1 MKNIIQISE
10 AEFKVMKI
18 IWEKYPISTNDIVN
32 ILIKNTEWTPK
43 TIQTLINRL
52 EKKKAINHE
61 KNGRMFIYSP
71 LIKKDD
77 YINAETHSFLNKFY
91 KGAANKLVL
100 SFIKN
105 DMLSKEEITELKDF
119 LDKM

>member
-10 AEFKVMKI
+10 AEFEVMKI
-18 IWEKYPISTNDIVN
+18 IWEKYPIGTNDIVN
-32 ILIKNTEWTPK
+32 ILIKSTEWTPK
-43 TIQTLINRL
+43 TIQTLISRL

-77 YINAETHSFLNKFY
+77 YINAETSSFLNKFY
-91 KGAANKLVL
+91 KGAAN
-100 SFIKN
+100 
-105 DMLSKEEITELKDF
+105 MLSKEEITELKNF
-119 LDKM
+119 LDKI